1 MRNQFSSTK
10 QVLTEIPRHRAGAGS
25 RATAPPKRVTVGA
38 VRRGA
43 AVVELAIVIPFLA
56 VLLLGICELGQALR
70 VETILT
76 RASRNGCAS
85 GSRPGCGNA
94 DVLYEV
100 RSALSAAGLP
110 GAAATITILVNDQP
124 GNVALARR
132 NDKITVSV
140 SIRTS
145 QVTWTGS
152 HIFVG
157 RDSMRS
163 NPTTM
168 LKHG

>member
-10 QVLTEIPRHRAGAGS
+10 QVLTDIPRHQAGDGS
-25 RATAPPKRVTVGA
+25 RVKAP
-38 VRRGA
+38 RRGA
-43 AVVELAIVIPFLA
+43 AVVELAIVVPFLV

-70 VETILT
+70 VEAILT

-85 GSRPGCGNA
+85 GSRPGGGNN

-110 GAAATITILVNDQP
+110 GTAATITILVNDQP
-124 GNVALARR
+124 GNVALARH

-152 HIFVG
+152 NVFVG
-157 RDSMRS
+157 RDSMQS
-163 NPTTM
+163 SPTTM
-168 LKHG
+168 LKNG